1 MQDLSYIFGY
11 YPFYLITKLT
21 WYNELT
27 RANTMSVSNPA
38 EAELRELVAKTLEEK
53 GVLGKVKVTE
63 LSLIGT
69 RKWSNM
75 PVAVKKFFVVLYRR
89 N

>member
-1 MQDLSYIFGY
+1 
-11 YPFYLITKLT
+11 
-21 WYNELT
+21 
-27 RANTMSVSNPA
+27 MSVSNPA